1 MEIEMIEES
10 VIYPINKVK
19 NTAEIKNFGKEGI
32 DFTNNLVYSHVYFS
46 GKHLNFIYSISS
58 ANPRNNVISYI
69 VEDNK
74 TEFSANRFTIY
85 IRHKDNNPTS
95 EAKRMFQVYSS
106 VDMTDI
112 IKQATEKKISLMINY
127 LDLSDKV
134 KEDVY
139 EITIK

>member
-1 MEIEMIEES
+1 
-10 VIYPINKVK
+10 
-19 NTAEIKNFGKEGI
+19 
-32 DFTNNLVYSHVYFS
+32 
-46 GKHLNFIYSISS
+46 
-58 ANPRNNVISYI
+58 
-69 VEDNK
+69 
-74 TEFSANRFTIY
+74 
-85 IRHKDNNPTS
+85 
-95 EAKRMFQVYSS
+95 MFQVYSS